1 MNMDQPVQTPLNYGG
16 IEPPLNEWKTSRVT
30 VIPVPYD
37 ATTTY
42 ITGTRNGPAA
52 IIDASSHMELYD
64 EELEKAT
71 CRMGIHTRMALPVS
85 AEKPETMLRMVSEVV
100 SLSVQS
106 EKLPVVVG
114 GEHSIS
120 LGAIR
125 PLIEQYPRLSV
136 LQLDAHADLRDSY
149 EGTPYNHAC
158 VGRRI
163 SELCS
168 LVQVGVRSMSQ
179 EEADF
184 KRSSPVV
191 TVFDHHLKQGKKVL
205 EDVIQTLTDDVY
217 LTIDLDVLDSAIMP
231 SVGTPEPGGLGWYD
245 TIGLLRTLCRRKRV
259 VSFDVVE
266 LCPQPGN
273 VGPDFLAAK
282 LIYRIMGYVAESR
295 GWL

>member
-1 MNMDQPVQTPLNYGG
+1 MDQPVQTPLNYGG

-42 ITGTRNGPAA
+42 ITGTRKGPAA

-64 EELEKAT
+64 EELEKET

-163 SELCS
+163 SELCP

-191 TVFDHHLKQGKKVL
+191 TVFDHHLKQGEKVL

-217 LTIDLDVLDSAIMP
+217 LTIDLDVLDPAFAPGVSHH
-231 SVGTPEPGGLGWYD
+231 EPGGLTTREVVRMIQG
-245 TIGLLRTLCRRKRV
+245 IRTPIV
-259 VSFDVVE
+259 GGDIVE
-266 LCPQPGN
+266 LNPDRDFIN
-273 VGPDFLAAK
+273 VTAMVAAK
-282 LIYRIMGYVAESR
+282 LLKELAARMLTQTNVE
-295 GWL
+295 